1 MAALSLSEFIK
12 IALDGWPI
20 IFLIIGLVEW
30 SKQLKNKEG
39 SQLITG
45 NNLLILSMSLGV
57 FFGVLYMIAL
67 GRPPEGG
74 DWYAIYVYWFGVL
87 IYSFVLGIIASGLFD
102 VVRNKLA
109 EIFQKFGYDPRG
121 EG

>member
-67 GRPPEGG
+67 GRPPVGG
-74 DWYAIYVYWFGVL
+74 DWYVIYVYWFGVL